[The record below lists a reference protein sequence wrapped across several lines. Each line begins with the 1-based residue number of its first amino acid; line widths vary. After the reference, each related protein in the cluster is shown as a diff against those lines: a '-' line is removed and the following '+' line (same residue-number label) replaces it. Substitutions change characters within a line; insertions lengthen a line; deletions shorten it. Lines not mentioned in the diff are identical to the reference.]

1 MGVGLVERVSRLFGG
16 ERFGSGDEVSMS
28 SSEFEA
34 LALGLGVPDFASLIL
49 AVLNL
54 PWLRFTFPLPEGG
67 VGEGVRPSLLFTG
80 AALLSDCSACFVGE
94 VGEVLTCFL
103 GGVGE
108 ELPALPPPLFVG
120 SAGSGLSV
128 LVPVSFDVD
137 GDFFDEALAGEAAL
151 LGDLFFSDSKVS
163 HNVAR

>member
-1 MGVGLVERVSRLFGG
+1 MGVGLADRVSRLFGG
-16 ERFGSGDEVSMS
+16 ERFSSGDEVSMS
-28 SSEFEA
+28 SSEVEDLG
-34 LALGLGVPDFASLIL
+34 LALGVPDFASFIL

-54 PWLRFTFPLPEGG
+54 PWLRFTFPLLEGG
-67 VGEGVRPSLLFTG
+67 VGDGVLPSLFFTG
-80 AALLSDCSACFVGE
+80 EVLLSDCSACFVGE
-94 VGEVLTCFL
+94 VGEVFTCFL

-128 LVPVSFDVD
+128 LVPVSFDAD
-137 GDFFDEALAGEAAL
+137 GDFFDEALAGEAGL

-163 HNVAR
+163 HSVAR